1 MIFTYEATD
10 QAGAITRGE
19 FETSSREAVVD
30 YLLKKGL
37 IPVSVQEKGAIKGV
51 KGLSLN
57 LFQKITPIDKI
68 LFVRNLATA
77 IKAGVS
83 IIEAL
88 DILIVDANKGTM
100 KEVLNRAKLN
110 LQNGQPLSATFW
122 AQRKFFPPI
131 FVGMLKAGEASGQ
144 LDATLSELSR
154 YLNREYNLRK
164 KVKSALAYPAIL
176 FFASVGVVTLLLTL
190 VLPRLTKVFKQSD
203 TDLPLITR
211 ILVKISDI
219 ITQSFIL
226 DFIVIGALIG
236 LFMYIKK
243 TVWGRRMF
251 VRFLFRVPVTRE
263 VIRKIAL
270 VRFTRTLGSLI
281 GSGISIIEALE
292 LVAESIGN
300 ELYKEATFKII
311 DQVKN
316 GIPLS
321 KALSGYT
328 ELFPHFLTSLVM
340 VGERTGSVE
349 YILKTFA
356 DFYDNEVNHTL
367 KNLTTFLEP
376 VMLLVMGII
385 IGAIALSILLPIY
398 QLVSRFR

>member
-10 QAGAITRGE
+10 QAGAISRGE
-19 FETSSREAVVD
+19 FEASSREAAVD
-30 YLLKKGL
+30 YLLKRGL
-37 IPVSVQEKGAIKGV
+37 IPVSIQEKGVVKGA

-68 LFVRNLATA
+68 LFVRNLATT

-100 KEVLNRAKLN
+100 KEVLTRAKLN
-110 LQNGQPLSATFW
+110 LQNGQPLSATFY
-122 AQRKFFPPI
+122 AQKRFFPPI
-131 FVGMLKAGEASGQ
+131 FVGMLKAGEVSGQ

-176 FFASVGVVTLLLTL
+176 FAASVGVVTLLLTL

-203 TDLPLITR
+203 TDLPFITR

-226 DFIVIGALIG
+226 DIVAVGALIA

-243 TVWGRRMF
+243 TAWGRKVF
-251 VRFLFRVPVTRE
+251 VRLLFRIPVTRE
-263 VIRKIAL
+263 VVRKIAL

-292 LVAESIGN
+292 LAAESIGN
-300 ELYKEATFKII
+300 ELYKEALVKII

-321 KALSGYT
+321 KALAGYP
-328 ELFPHFLTSLVM
+328 ELFPHFLTSLIT

-376 VMLLVMGII
+376 IMLLVMGII
-385 IGAIALSILLPIY
+385 IGTIALSILLPIY
-398 QLVSRFR
+398 QLVSRFK